1 MKEKLISK
9 SLYSKE
15 LNTLTASKVLSIKD
29 LNGKIEIKYIKNGE
43 TKFLSILNTSDEEK
57 SAFIFEELELPETLQ
72 DMQEFVYDNTDIFYK
87 KEPHKELDEIEYI
100 HNIYYNELYF
110 YNPDKTAQE
119 LVIVA
124 NTAKDKKI
132 KKFVL
137 GFVKEDKNILEI
149 SSFELSN
156 TFISKSLNSENLVIK
171 IDFDDKYI
179 NYCKTV
185 DSINEDKRI
194 SRLHSPNWC
203 GIYNENSDTK
213 IELAEDSMGFYI
225 SGVDFYILNKEHFLL
240 FDDEDKRAFFDFVEV
255 LLEYLRTLF
264 INRVFKYKKTYEIS
278 GFENYE
284 KFLDYF
290 KQDGFLLEEVYL
302 RYCDRGFLDIS
313 INKATKNS
321 QIIKIVLAY
330 YDWVLEEYGVIVE
343 YDNKDLIENIVKIT
357 DDIKEKI
364 YDK

>member
-1 MKEKLISK
+1 MSEKLISK

-15 LNTLTASKVLSIKD
+15 LNNLTASKVLSIKE

-43 TKFLSILNTSDEEK
+43 TKFLSIFNTSDEKK

-72 DMQEFVYDNTDIFYK
+72 DMQEFVYDNRDIFYK
-87 KEPHKELDEIEYI
+87 KKPHKELDEIEYI

-110 YNPDKTAQE
+110 YNPDKIAQE

-137 GFVKEDKNILEI
+137 GFIEEDKNILEI

-156 TFISKSLNSENLVIK
+156 TFISKSLNSKNLVIE
-171 IDFDDKYI
+171 ISFNDKYI
-179 NYCKTV
+179 NYCET
-185 DSINEDKRI
+185 I
-194 SRLHSPNWC
+194 SRLHTPNWC
-203 GIYNENSDTK
+203 EVYNKNSDTK
-213 IELAEDSMGFYI
+213 IELVEDNDGFYI
-225 SGVDFYILNKEHFLL
+225 SGVDFYILKKEYFLL
-240 FDDEDKRAFFDFVEV
+240 LDNEDKRAFFDFVEV

-290 KQDGFLLEEVYL
+290 KQSGFLLEEVYL
-302 RYCDRGFLDIS
+302 LHCDRGFLDIS

-321 QIIKIVLAY
+321 EIIKIVLAY
-330 YDWVLEEYGVIVE
+330 YDWVLEDYGVIVE
-343 YDNKDLIENIVKIT
+343 FDRKDLIESIVKIT
-357 DDIKEKI
+357 DDIREQK
-364 YDK
+364 

>member
-1 MKEKLISK
+1 MSEKLISK

-15 LNTLTASKVLSIKD
+15 LNTLTASKVLSIKE

-72 DMQEFVYDNTDIFYK
+72 DMQEFIYDNTDIFYK
-87 KEPHKELDEIEYI
+87 KEPHKKLDKIKYI

-156 TFISKSLNSENLVIK
+156 TFISKSLNSKNLVIK

-179 NYCKTV
+179 NYCET
-185 DSINEDKRI
+185 I
-194 SRLHSPNWC
+194 SRLHTPNWC
-203 GIYNENSDTK
+203 EVYNKNSDTK
-213 IELAEDSMGFYI
+213 IELVEDSEGFYI
-225 SGVDFYILNKEHFLL
+225 SGVDFYILKKGHFLL
-240 FDDEDKRAFFDFVEV
+240 FDDKDKRAFFDFVEV
-255 LLEYLRTLF
+255 LLEYLRATF
-264 INRVFKYKKTYEIS
+264 INRVFKYKKTYHIS
-278 GFENYE
+278 GSKNYE
-284 KFLDYF
+284 KFLECF

-302 RYCDRGFLDIS
+302 LHCDRGFLDMS
-313 INKATKNS
+313 IDKATKNGE
-321 QIIKIVLAY
+321 IVKIVLAY
-330 YDWVLEEYGVIVE
+330 YDWVLDEYGVIVE
-343 YDNKDLIENIVKIT
+343 FDKKGLIENIVKIT
-357 DDIKEKI
+357 DDIREQK
-364 YDK
+364 